1 MKNKLSSVIIKN
13 PGSKTLYYK
22 IRDSVLFLITTYI
35 WWVILLHLY
44 LFFSGEGS
52 LLNSF
57 LHITMLLKLFFIGFL
72 VSFLGF
78 HFWATYNIRLH
89 HIANFKDIQKI
100 EYDKHTVQLPLQENY
115 SFSSNLP
122 DA

>member
-13 PGSKTLYYK
+13 PGSKTLFYK
-22 IRDSVLFLITTYI
+22 IRDNVLFLITIYI
-35 WWVILLHLY
+35 WWTILLHLY
-44 LFFSGEGS
+44 FILSGEGS
-52 LLNSF
+52 LLSNF
-57 LHITMLLKLFFIGFL
+57 LYTSMLLKLFFIGFL

-78 HFWATYNIRLH
+78 HCWATYNIRLH
-89 HIANFKDIQKI
+89 HMANFKDIQKI

>member
-1 MKNKLSSVIIKN
+1 MKNKLSSVIITN
-13 PGSKTLYYK
+13 PGSKTLFYK
-22 IRDSVLFLITTYI
+22 IRDNVLFIITVYI
-35 WWVILLHLY
+35 WWKILFYLY
-44 LFFSGEGS
+44 FSLSGEGS
-52 LLNSF
+52 LLSNILYTS
-57 LHITMLLKLFFIGFL
+57 MLLKLFFIGFL

-78 HFWATYNIRLH
+78 HFWATYNKRLH

-100 EYDKHTVQLPLQENY
+100 EYDKHTVQMPLQENY

>member
-13 PGSKTLYYK
+13 PGSKTLFYK
-22 IRDSVLFLITTYI
+22 IRDNVLFLITIYI
-35 WWVILLHLY
+35 WWTILLHLY
-44 LFFSGEGS
+44 FILSGEGS
-52 LLNSF
+52 LLSNF
-57 LHITMLLKLFFIGFL
+57 LYTSMLLKLCFIGFL

-78 HFWATYNIRLH
+78 HFWATYNIHLH

-100 EYDKHTVQLPLQENY
+100 EYDEHTVQLPLQENY